1 MIPLN
6 TIKASKKLYLLVF
19 VMAAF
24 IVGVG
29 WYGTRE
35 LKIIHQQTHTLYT
48 DRLIPMEQLSAVRFA
63 YAVGILSTA
72 HQVESGEI
80 SFQHAE
86 DQLLQAER
94 TIASN
99 WNAYMLTY
107 LTPDEKE
114 RVTQAA
120 LKMQRAKRAT
130 ENFKIA
136 LTKKEVGILD
146 TVINNNLFPAV
157 NPIIIDMNELMA
169 LQVSVSSEIY
179 KEAICEY
186 DTASKRFYILIWF
199 SLICAV
205 SFAFYV
211 IGNIRRLIKDQ
222 RESSNKITQINE
234 RYRSLLEHA
243 GDPIFL
249 LNDELSFIE
258 VNSSTTKLLGYSQE
272 ELLKMKI
279 ADVFAPGEIERLP
292 LQLDLLLK
300 NKALMSERK
309 WSKKDGAVIDI
320 EMNVR
325 LLDAKSYLCIARD
338 ITERKRIEETV
349 RESERKY
356 RNIFENAQ
364 DVFYQASLTGILMD
378 VSPSVENHLGY
389 KREELIGF
397 SVRDIYYD
405 LSQRDKVLE
414 LVYKNGEVKDFEL
427 SFKSNTGEEVFVSL
441 NARLIYDKN
450 GFANHIDGMFRNIT
464 ERKRMLEQLVEN
476 KEQLTLFIEH
486 SPASLAMFDT
496 EMRYIATSHRWLS
509 DYNLE
514 RQQLQGKTHYETF
527 PEMTDRWK
535 EIHQR
540 CLKGAIEKKE
550 EDVFL
555 KADGSKEWLRWEIHP
570 WHKANGVIGGI
581 IMFTEVITERKR
593 ATEMFKYQF
602 ENSPDIILVVNKYHK
617 IEAINRTLPGGI
629 PVEKLIG
636 MDSIAI
642 LPERSQEIT
651 RAALASCFQTG
662 KSQEIEIAL
671 RFGIWSRSRFAPIIT
686 DGVVSHVMI
695 FSTDNTVRKRAELEL
710 EHTLLQLE
718 NRVRER
724 TKELSDKNSSILDSI
739 KYAKRIQVGLLTPPS
754 RLAEIF
760 PKSFMIS
767 VPCDIVSGDF
777 FWSHEQGTKK
787 FIIVADCTGHGVPG
801 ALMSIICNNLI
812 DQIIINERIESP
824 SDILELLDTRLKQA
838 VKNDEDEVKDGMDIT
853 ICVIDINLKEICYAG
868 ANNSL
873 YVTNEEQ
880 QVQEKYVTHVSIGG
894 MIQEEKK
901 HFEVKRFTFLP
912 GQRIYLSSD
921 GYYSQFGGERGKKF
935 MKAGFEK
942 TLDELQV
949 LPIEKH
955 KSILLSTFAAWK
967 GKNEQVDDVLV
978 IGIEL

>member
-6 TIKASKKLYLLVF
+6 ALKAPKKLYLLVF
-19 VMAAF
+19 VMAVF

-72 HQVESGEI
+72 HQVGAREI

-86 DQLLQAER
+86 DQLRQAER
-94 TIASN
+94 TISSN
-99 WNAYMLTY
+99 WNAYILTY
-107 LTPDEKE
+107 LTSEEKE

-120 LKMQRAKRAT
+120 LKMERAERAIK
-130 ENFKIA
+130 NFKTA
-136 LTKKEVGILD
+136 LAKKNIDILD
-146 TVINNNLFPAV
+146 TIINNKLYPVV
-157 NPIIIDMNELMA
+157 NPVIVDMNELMA
-169 LQVSVSSEIY
+169 LQVRVSSEIY
-179 KEAICEY
+179 KEAISEY
-186 DTASKRFYILIWF
+186 NTASKRFYSLIWF
-199 SLICAV
+199 SLICAI

-211 IGNIRRLIKDQ
+211 IGNIRRLIKDL
-222 RESSNKITQINE
+222 RESNNKTTQINE

-249 LNDELSFIE
+249 LNNELSFIE
-258 VNSSTTKLLGYSQE
+258 ANSSTTKLLGYSQE
-272 ELLKMKI
+272 ELLRMKI

-292 LQLDLLLK
+292 LQLSLLLR

-309 WSKKDGAVIDI
+309 WSKKDETIIDI

-325 LLDAKSYLCIARD
+325 LLDANSYLCIARD
-338 ITERKRIEETV
+338 ITERKRIEEAV

-397 SVRDIYYD
+397 SVREIYYD

-414 LVYKNGEVKDFEL
+414 LVYSKGEVKDFEL
-427 SFKSNTGEEVFVSL
+427 SFKSNKGEEVFVSL

-464 ERKRMLEQLVEN
+464 ERKL
-476 KEQLTLFIEH
+476 
-486 SPASLAMFDT
+486 
-496 EMRYIATSHRWLS
+496 
-509 DYNLE
+509 
-514 RQQLQGKTHYETF
+514 
-527 PEMTDRWK
+527 
-535 EIHQR
+535 
-540 CLKGAIEKKE
+540 
-550 EDVFL
+550 
-555 KADGSKEWLRWEIHP
+555 
-570 WHKANGVIGGI
+570 
-581 IMFTEVITERKR
+581 
-593 ATEMFKYQF
+593 
-602 ENSPDIILVVNKYHK
+602 
-617 IEAINRTLPGGI
+617 
-629 PVEKLIG
+629 
-636 MDSIAI
+636 
-642 LPERSQEIT
+642 
-651 RAALASCFQTG
+651 
-662 KSQEIEIAL
+662 
-671 RFGIWSRSRFAPIIT
+671 
-686 DGVVSHVMI
+686 
-695 FSTDNTVRKRAELEL
+695 AELEL
-710 EHTLLQLE
+710 EDTLLQLE

-724 TKELSDKNSSILDSI
+724 TKELSDKNISILDSI

-787 FIIVADCTGHGVPG
+787 IIIVADCTGHGVPG

-812 DQIIINERIESP
+812 DQIIINERVESP
-824 SDILELLDTRLKQA
+824 ADILELLDTRLKQA

-853 ICVIDINLKEICYAG
+853 ICVIDMNLKEVCYAG

-873 YVTNEEQ
+873 YVTNQEGKVEEN
-880 QVQEKYVTHVSIGG
+880 YVNHVSIGG

-901 HFEVKRFTFLP
+901 HFETKRFTFLP

-942 TLDELQV
+942 TLDDLQV
-949 LPIEKH
+949 LPIEKQ
-955 KSILLSTFAAWK
+955 KSILLSTFTAWR
-967 GKNEQVDDVLV
+967 GTNEQVDDVLI

>member
-1 MIPLN
+1 MMNAL
-6 TIKASKKLYLLVF
+6 KAPKKLYLLVF
-19 VMAAF
+19 VMAVF
-24 IVGVG
+24 IIGVG

-48 DRLIPMEQLSAVRFA
+48 DRLIPMEQLASVRFA

-80 SFQHAE
+80 SFEHAQE
-86 DQLLQAER
+86 QLLQAER
-94 TIASN
+94 TITSN

-107 LTPDEKE
+107 LTPEEKE
-114 RVTQAA
+114 RITQAA
-120 LKMQRAKRAT
+120 QKMQHAKRAI
-130 ENFKIA
+130 ENFKRA
-136 LTKKEVGILD
+136 VAKKDAGILD

-157 NPIIIDMNELMA
+157 NPVIINMNELMA
-169 LQVSVSSEIY
+169 LQVRVSAEIY
-179 KEAICEY
+179 KEAISEY
-186 DTASKRFYILIWF
+186 NTASKRFYILIWF
-199 SLICAV
+199 SLICAI

-211 IGNIRRLIKDQ
+211 IGNIRRLIKDL
-222 RESSNKITQINE
+222 RESNNKITQINE

-249 LNDELSFIE
+249 LNDELSFLE

-272 ELLKMKI
+272 ELLRMKI

-309 WSKKDGAVIDI
+309 WSKKNGTIIDI

-364 DVFYQASLTGILMD
+364 DVFYQANLTGILMD

-405 LSQRDKVLE
+405 LSQREKVLE
-414 LVYKNGEVKDFEL
+414 MVYKNGEVKDFEL
-427 SFKSNTGEEVFVSL
+427 SFKSNEGEEVFVSL

-496 EMRYIATSHRWLS
+496 EMQYIATSHRWLS

-514 RQQLQGKTHYETF
+514 KQQLYGRTFYETF
-527 PEMTDRWK
+527 PEMAERWK

-555 KADGSKEWLRWEIHP
+555 RADGSKEWLRWEIHP
-570 WHKANGVIGGI
+570 WHKANGIIGGI

-602 ENSPDIILVVNKYHK
+602 ENSPDIILVVNKYHR

-642 LPERSQEIT
+642 LPERSQDIT
-651 RAALASCFQTG
+651 REALHNCFQTG

-686 DGVVSHVMI
+686 EGVVSHVMI

-724 TKELSDKNSSILDSI
+724 TKELSDKNINILDSI
-739 KYAKRIQVGLLTPPS
+739 KYAKRIQVGLLTSPS
-754 RLAEIF
+754 RLIEIF
-760 PKSFMIS
+760 PRSFLIS
-767 VPCDIVSGDF
+767 LPCDIVSGDF
-777 FWSHEQGTKK
+777 FWSYERGNKK
-787 FIIVADCTGHGVPG
+787 FIVVADCTGHGVPG
-801 ALMSIICNNLI
+801 ALMSIICNNLL
-812 DQIIINERIESP
+812 DQIIVNEQIVYP
-824 SDILELLDTRLKQA
+824 SKILETLDTRLKQA
-838 VKNDEDEVKDGMDIT
+838 IRGDEGEVKDGMDIT
-853 ICVIDINLKEICYAG
+853 LCIVDTYLNEIYFAG
-868 ANNSL
+868 AHNSL
-873 YVTNEEQ
+873 YFTDAENKI
-880 QVQEKYVTHVSIGG
+880 QELPADRISIGG
-894 MIQEEKK
+894 RMQEEEKY
-901 HFEVKRFTFLP
+901 FETKRFTFLP

-921 GYYSQFGGERGKKF
+921 GYYSQFGGKKGKKF
-935 MKAGFEK
+935 MKAGFIK
-942 TLDELQV
+942 MLDELQTE
-949 LPIEKH
+949 PIEMH
-955 KSILLSTFAAWK
+955 KKMLMDIFTEWK
-967 GKNEQVDDVLV
+967 GTNEQVDDVLV